1 MTCAAAG
8 IADPLGPHYKARGN
22 MASSPSPPLPRPPLR
37 IAIVGGGF
45 AGCCAAAALHAAL
58 PPSSAEVVLF
68 DMGGRGAGGR
78 CSHRRVRRADSVV
91 LPDDAPPPSPAEVME
106 FDHGAQFFR
115 AKSQV
120 MCRLARHWV
129 RRGWAAEWQGRF
141 GRLSAAEGAGAAASQ
156 PSPIDFFGCPPPPS
170 EPLYVG
176 VGGMQTICRQVL
188 ARDAPGVA
196 VHRGARVSQVEWV
209 AADGGKGGR
218 WRLYGTVG
226 RAALHDTPEAEAA
239 DVASPSRLDG
249 GTFDL
254 LLMTDVS
261 SSFGTWHRASAGLR
275 EGPAAC
281 IAQRVGSRPR
291 VPLFAALVAFRRPRD
306 AVAAER
312 AVPLHPPFD
321 AFTVNDSEVL
331 WFAARNNS
339 KPSFPGGV
347 VDGDETLECWTLV
360 STAAFAVKEIR
371 KTTMQDEGTGAFVA
385 QDPAYLNGP
394 GGPSC
399 SLLREFR
406 KVLSASAGGGSS
418 AGGYGGGD
426 IVYLQG
432 QRWGSA
438 LPQPVHRL
446 GSSCGCDDKG
456 DRIVQVMGVEYD
468 PTPGGFAPPPR
479 SGGGD
484 EGVRNADADP
494 YYWNAEEAS
503 VVEEAA
509 KEFEQD
515 VPLGFFYAGD
525 FCSRLPGRNPGIEAA
540 CLSGLAAA
548 RCMVAEAQSRL
559 SL

>member
-58 PPSSAEVVLF
+58 PPPSAEVVLF

-261 SSFGTWHRASAGLR
+261 SSCMVVFLISFTAKAAVDTSVQHSSVSSPSTTPPGNEGLELLRAANQSTS
-275 EGPAAC
+275 E
-281 IAQRVGSRPR
+281 S
-291 VPLFAALVAFRRPRD
+291 
-306 AVAAER
+306 
-312 AVPLHPPFD
+312 
-321 AFTVNDSEVL
+321 FTVNASKGG
-331 WFAARNNS
+331 WRGTARSAA
-339 KPSFPGGV
+339 
-347 VDGDETLECWTLV
+347 
-360 STAAFAVKEIR
+360 TA
-371 KTTMQDEGTGAFVA
+371 
-385 QDPAYLNGP
+385 
-394 GGPSC
+394 
-399 SLLREFR
+399 SLGR
-406 KVLSASAGGGSS
+406 
-418 AGGYGGGD
+418 
-426 IVYLQG
+426 
-432 QRWGSA
+432 
-438 LPQPVHRL
+438 
-446 GSSCGCDDKG
+446 
-456 DRIVQVMGVEYD
+456 
-468 PTPGGFAPPPR
+468 
-479 SGGGD
+479 
-484 EGVRNADADP
+484 RNATR
-494 YYWNAEEAS
+494 
-503 VVEEAA
+503 AA
-509 KEFEQD
+509 KS
-515 VPLGFFYAGD
+515 GTRG
-525 FCSRLPGRNPGIEAA
+525 RLPT
-540 CLSGLAAA
+540 
-548 RCMVAEAQSRL
+548 RCAM
-559 SL
+559 